1 MTRWLPYPLAS
12 ASLLATWL
20 LLNQSLSPGH
30 VVVGGVLALVG
41 PRVLAALDLP
51 KGMVRRAGAIV
62 RLSLRV
68 VFDILRSNIAVAWLV
83 LGPRRRRR
91 SGFVTIPL
99 TLRSPY
105 GLAALACIITATPG
119 TVWVSFDPDRGI
131 LVIHVFDLIDEAE
144 WVRII
149 THRYERP
156 LREIFE

>member
-1 MTRWLPYPLAS
+1 MTRWLPSPLAS

-20 LLNQSLSPGH
+20 LLNQSLSAGH
-30 VVVGGVLALVG
+30 VIVGGVLALVG

-51 KGMVRRAGAIV
+51 AGAVRRPGAIA

-68 VFDILRSNIAVAWLV
+68 ATDVVRSNIAVARLV

-91 SGFVTIPL
+91 SGFVAVPL
-99 TLRSPY
+99 TLRNPY
-105 GLAALACIITATPG
+105 GLAVLACIITATPG
-119 TVWVSFDPDRGI
+119 TVWVGFDAARGI